1 MKNNISKWKV
11 QYSVK
16 NDIFVMADD
25 SMEKGNAILE
35 KPSGIVKVG
44 IDIGM
49 EQIRKTLLG

>member
-1 MKNNISKWKV
+1 
-11 QYSVK
+11 
-16 NDIFVMADD
+16 MADD